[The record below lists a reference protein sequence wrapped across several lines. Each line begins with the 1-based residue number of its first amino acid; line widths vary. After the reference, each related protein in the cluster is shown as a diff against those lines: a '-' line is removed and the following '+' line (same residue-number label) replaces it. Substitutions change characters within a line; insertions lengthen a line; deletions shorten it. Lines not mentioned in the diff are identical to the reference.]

1 MGLASVDLNYVNL
14 VDVDFDNDY
23 PEIITH
29 IRIMGWCNRYEQPN
43 ACKKEISN
51 ESKRNELGAGNDTN
65 WMSLGVNCLSS
76 M

>member
-51 ESKRNELGAGNDTN
+51 ESKKK
-65 WMSLGVNCLSS
+65 
-76 M
+76 